1 MAVDANCMFKL
12 GPTTI
17 YTLSHLAIDLLAESR
32 REFRILLHF
41 GFFRS
46 RRQSSSLDDRQRT
59 TNLVQRATNCLV
71 STRIV
76 DHDPTRA
83 KQEPQIEKTER
94 IVGDCAMTMTET
106 SGNSTS
112 SGNDGAGADASSSAG
127 PALVLLNEAIR
138 KVRHEVVPRI
148 EGHASGHAAASELDF
163 LKVKNETMITYLI
176 ELVAHLRREALLVSA
191 GSSRRSSDDDDS
203 RPNDD
208 DDGNGNGLMRLME
221 IKTAIDKTRNLE
233 QKLRYQID
241 KLLVAADSHEQ
252 QGERSSGDHGGTG
265 SFAVR
270 NSSSNVGIASATN
283 DDPLEYRP
291 NVGALLGEDDDEED
305 DNEGEESGDDRD
317 DDQQES
323 SSDDEGEDDEEIAAA
338 RRTLALAGKDSKAGQ
353 SRQGKDTRRD
363 TDRRHGTGAKGSR
376 DSGEEEAA
384 QPPQQQLYRA
394 PRLASVP
401 YAGDVVDRQAEKAK
415 RERQR
420 LRAGEIATA
429 LRSRYTDA
437 PDVEDLHG
445 GAELG
450 RQRETSRKWA
460 QKQQEKTQYEESNM
474 VRLTETRKDKKFK
487 KRLMRQEMSNLS
499 AIADLGSL
507 VVRGLGNGSG
517 GGAGSDD
524 DGDGGRG
531 RRNKA
536 RQGGSNE
543 DRDDGHRFSNG
554 KRRRSEDGS
563 GSSSGFGGSNK
574 NKKDRGS
581 SGFQSSN
588 ALQAALYGGGR
599 DGGGKKKKRGGKR

>member
-1 MAVDANCMFKL
+1 
-12 GPTTI
+12 
-17 YTLSHLAIDLLAESR
+17 
-32 REFRILLHF
+32 
-41 GFFRS
+41 
-46 RRQSSSLDDRQRT
+46 
-59 TNLVQRATNCLV
+59 
-71 STRIV
+71 
-76 DHDPTRA
+76 
-83 KQEPQIEKTER
+83 
-94 IVGDCAMTMTET
+94 MTMEET
-106 SGNSTS
+106 SSGKSTN

-127 PALVLLNEAIR
+127 PALVLLNEAIH
-138 KVRHEVVPRI
+138 KVRHEVLPRI
-148 EGHASGHAAASELDF
+148 EGHVSGHAAAAELDF

-176 ELVAHLRREALLVSA
+176 ELVAHVRREALLAAAEGGSA
-191 GSSRRSSDDDDS
+191 RRRTRDDDGS
-203 RPNDD
+203 RPND
-208 DDGNGNGLMRLME
+208 GNGLMRLME

-252 QGERSSGDHGGTG
+252 QGETSSGDHGGPG

-270 NSSSNVGIASATN
+270 NSSSSNVGTASAAN

-291 NVGALLGEDDDEED
+291 NVGALLGDDDDDEDDDND
-305 DNEGEESGDDRD
+305 DDSAAAAGDRN
-317 DDQQES
+317 DDQQEHE
-323 SSDDEGEDDEEIAAA
+323 SSDDDDDDDDGEDDEEIAAA
-338 RRTLALAGKDSKAGQ
+338 RRTLALAGRDGKAGQ
-353 SRQGKDTRRD
+353 SRQGRD
-363 TDRRHGTGAKGSR
+363 TTQGKDRRHGA
-376 DSGEEEAA
+376 GEEEAA
-384 QPPQQQLYRA
+384 QPPQQLYRA

-401 YAGDVVDRQAEKAK
+401 YAGDAVDRQAEKAK

-524 DGDGGRG
+524 DDDDDGGRG

-536 RQGGSNE
+536 RQGRSNE
-543 DRDDGHRFSNG
+543 DRDDSHRFSNG
-554 KRRRSEDGS
+554 KRRRSEDGN
-563 GSSSGFGGSNK
+563 GGGSNK
-574 NKKDRGS
+574 NKKERGS